1 MYARVA
7 LEERC
12 SMVQIAGCG
21 ERWNRLGIVTPTEW
35 RAATDAVILAAR
47 LIAKPGELL
56 VWLDEPC
63 ALAVAHRAP
72 EKSLGIRLG
81 AYTLVL
87 FDRDGQL
94 LKTLPLA
101 GTSAEEVGSWLSKQ
115 GFNTAWKTDLPSSL
129 SHAALSNLDRTISNV
144 HETIGRIAGLTH
156 GSSPVHTDPQTLE
169 TIMVIR
175 LASREGESARLIVLG
190 FSPEGEQGEIFVRT
204 EPGDGEPSDLRLAM
218 REVAAKSDVDAQATL
233 VELFL
238 HKSLEQAYGSLS
250 REWRPRRPSTL

>member
-1 MYARVA
+1 
-7 LEERC
+7 
-12 SMVQIAGCG
+12 MVQIAGCG
-21 ERWNRLGIVTPTEW
+21 ERWNRVGVVKPTEW
-35 RAATDAVILAAR
+35 RAATDAVILASR

-63 ALAVAHRAP
+63 ALTVAHRAP
-72 EKSLGIRLG
+72 EKSLGIRIG
-81 AYTLVL
+81 AYTLVV
-87 FDRDGQL
+87 FDQDVQL

-101 GTSAEEVGSWLSKQ
+101 GTSGEEVGSWLSKQ
-115 GFNTAWKTDLPSSL
+115 GFKTAWKTDLPASL
-129 SHAALSNLDRTISNV
+129 SHAALTNLDRTISNV

-204 EPGDGEPSDLRLAM
+204 EPGDAEPSDLRLAM
-218 REVAAKSDVDAQATL
+218 CEVAAKSDVDAQATL

-238 HKSLEQAYGSLS
+238 HKSLEQAYASLS
-250 REWRPRRPSTL
+250 REWRSRRPSTL